1 MKLTPESMVETL
13 TDLARERF
21 PHVAVVEAVTSSN
34 GVLWDMLKAGYGDG
48 TVVIAQSQT
57 GGRGRL
63 GRTWESPPGNL
74 YMSVLRRMAETPEKA
89 AIVSLLAGIAVAQSV
104 ASVAGVSPALKWPN
118 DVLVG
123 SRKLAGILLEAR
135 DDWQVVG
142 IGLNVNCTL
151 DSLGPELSSVATTL
165 LAETGRTHDLAS
177 LSGGVLN
184 VFAELE
190 AQFAQDKQLPVEKF
204 TNYFPFLGTRVQVQL
219 DGRTLEGSIE
229 SVEPDGT
236 LVLIDD
242 LNLRHKVSSG
252 EVKHVR

>member
-1 MKLTPESMVETL
+1 MKFTAESTVAAL

-21 PHVAVVEAVTSSN
+21 PHIAMVEAVPSSN

-89 AIVSLLAGIAVAQSV
+89 GIVSLLAGIAVAQSV
-104 ASVAGVSPALKWPN
+104 AAEAGVSPALKWPN
-118 DVLVG
+118 DVLIG
-123 SRKLAGILLEAR
+123 RRKLAGILLEAR

-142 IGLNVNCTL
+142 IGVNVNCTV
-151 DSLGPELSSVATTL
+151 DSLGPELSSLATTL
-165 LAETGRTHDLAS
+165 LEETGRHHDLAS
-177 LSGGVLN
+177 LAGGVLN
-184 VFAELE
+184 VLAELE
-190 AQFAQDKQLPVEKF
+190 AQFTQEQQLPVEKF
-204 TNYFPFLGTRVQVQL
+204 TDYFPFLGTRVQVQL

-236 LVLIDD
+236 LVLKDD
-242 LNLRHKVSSG
+242 LNLRHNISSG